1 MQASDSS
8 ELKTA
13 LDRVWT
19 ENIEL
24 TRSRLAIV
32 ESAVIAALSRRLD
45 AALATSAADAAHKLA
60 GTLGSFGL
68 SQGTTEARRLEELFE
83 SYVSANPMPEPELRA
98 RFESLVAIIASR
110 A

>member
-1 MQASDSS
+1 MQASDSL

-19 ENIEL
+19 DNIEL

-32 ESAVIAALSRRLD
+32 ESAVIAASSRRLD

-68 SQGTTEARRLEELFE
+68 SQGTDDARRLEELFE
-83 SYVSANPMPEPELRA
+83 SYSDTNPTHEPELRA
-98 RFESLVAIIASR
+98 RLESLAAVIASR

>member
-1 MQASDSS
+1 MQASDSL

-19 ENIEL
+19 DNIEL

-32 ESAVIAALSRRLD
+32 ESAVIAASSRRLD

-68 SQGTTEARRLEELFE
+68 SQGTSDARRMEELFE
-83 SYVSANPMPEPELRA
+83 SYTGANPMDEAELRA
-98 RFESLVAIIASR
+98 RFESLSAAIASR